1 MWRAF
6 RGPRRQGERHG
17 AAEGFEVADVVAF
30 GAFGA
35 QAAQVLRLIVA
46 DNNRLERINRDDQ
59 HALSHGD

>member
-1 MWRAF
+1 M
-6 RGPRRQGERHG
+6 
-17 AAEGFEVADVVAF
+17 ADVVAL